1 MCKAY
6 IITTAK
12 VHQIEGGGG
21 GGEDSMPS
29 KATKATGKI
38 GDVQN

>member
-12 VHQIEGGGG
+12 VHQIEGGG